1 VPGDD
6 QIDPGLLEQLKR
18 YREGLGEL
26 AAGLP
31 FGLLLVF
38 LRCWVRLYGIV
49 SLEVFGHLSFALD
62 DGRPMFELM
71 LSEMAPMVGLE
82 YPPRS

>member
-1 VPGDD
+1 
-6 QIDPGLLEQLKR
+6 
-18 YREGLGEL
+18 
-26 AAGLP
+26 
-31 FGLLLVF
+31 
-38 LRCWVRLYGIV
+38 VRLYGIV

-71 LSEMAPMVGLE
+71 LSEMAPLVGLE